1 MQYYE
6 RIRAIREDSD
16 LTQDFVSREILG
28 IGQRTYS
35 DYESNK
41 TRIPLEA
48 IMKLARYYDV
58 SMDFITGASNI
69 RKPFPKQ

>member
-16 LTQDFVSREILG
+16 LSQDFIATNVLR
-28 IGQRTYS
+28 IGQKTYS
-35 DYESNK
+35 DYELNR
-41 TRIPLEA
+41 TRIPIDA

-58 SMDFITGASNI
+58 SMDYITGASNEK
-69 RKPFPKQ
+69 RPFPQR

>member
-16 LTQDFVSREILG
+16 LTQEFVSTNILG
-28 IGQRTYS
+28 IGQKTYS
-35 DYESNK
+35 DYELNR
-41 TRIPLEA
+41 TRIPIEA

-58 SMDFITGASNI
+58 NMDYITGASNI
-69 RKPFPKQ
+69 KKPFPKQ